1 METKQHGLCLLRRCR
16 KITKGNVTSGMN
28 HSQYINNPS
37 LQGYM
42 ELKKALEKITIPT
55 AATTITKTKL
65 L

>member
-1 METKQHGLCLLRRCR
+1 
-16 KITKGNVTSGMN
+16 MN